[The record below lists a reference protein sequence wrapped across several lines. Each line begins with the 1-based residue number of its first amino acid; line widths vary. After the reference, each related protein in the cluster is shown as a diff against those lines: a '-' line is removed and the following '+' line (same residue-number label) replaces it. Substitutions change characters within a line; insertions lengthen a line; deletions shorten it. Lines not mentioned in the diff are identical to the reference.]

1 MRPFCPDGYVQAQD
15 AIVWAALYWYPEQ
28 MAALETA
35 MAGELAINE
44 RPNDDVNALTPV
56 EKLARALRGPPSFS
70 EGLRQQILDLVGQT
84 EHRLRNVL
92 HQGALTAFY
101 FGGLFDQGRHA
112 IARDF
117 WATTEAEGVLI
128 SGSYWPFGQPRTRH
142 GERPSYPLCFLE
154 SELAALLS
162 HEPKPPLPN
171 PDVTDVHCGG
181 RREDQD
187 ERARA
192 ASKAQSPAGAKSR
205 GIAEAIEELWP
216 KGLPKGLS
224 AKHRNKE
231 IVKWLEHA
239 GYSLPI
245 NQERAI
251 QRVLKALR
259 SR

>member
-15 AIVWAALYWYPEQ
+15 AIVWAAVYWYPEQ

-44 RPNDDVNALTPV
+44 RPYDNVNALTPV

-70 EGLRQQILDLVGQT
+70 EGLRQQILDLLAQT
-84 EHRLRNVL
+84 EQRLRNVL

-112 IARDF
+112 VARDF
-117 WATTEAEGVLI
+117 WATTEAAGVLI

-142 GERPSYPLCFLE
+142 EERASYPLCFLE

-162 HEPKPPLPN
+162 HEPKPPPSN
-171 PDVTDVHCGG
+171 PDVTDVHRGG

-187 ERARA
+187 ERAGA
-192 ASKAQSPAGAKSR
+192 ASKAKSHPGAKSR
-205 GIAEAIEELWP
+205 GIAEAIEKLWP
-216 KGLPKGLS
+216 KGLPTGLS
-224 AKHRNKE
+224 AKDRNRA
-231 IVKWLEHA
+231 IIKWLEDA
-239 GYSLPI
+239 GYSLPT
-245 NQERAI
+245 NPERAI
-251 QRVLKALR
+251 QRVLKVR
-259 SR
+259 PII